1 MIIICTSGQIAIW
14 TKKHVEHKRDQ
25 VQLVQITPIRH
36 FQDKWNHGLEPDEP
50 HLRNESDQN
59 PKSIKIN
66 KKLLKI
72 NNQKWNEH
80 FCSNSGIILLL
91 IIVFLIGSCATILQW
106 VVFNGS
112 DLTEELKTQF
122 KYHIL
127 QLISTVLI
135 PIFIYL
141 KHGKLYKHVK
151 TEILG

>member
-1 MIIICTSGQIAIW
+1 MIIICTCGQIAIKV
-14 TKKHVEHKRDQ
+14 KKRTEYKRDLAQ
-25 VQLVQITPIRH
+25 VRHVQAQLS
-36 FQDKWNHGLEPDEP
+36 DCLKPDDP
-50 HLRNESDQN
+50 QGT
-59 PKSIKIN
+59 KSTKTNN
-66 KKLLKI
+66 KLIKI

-151 TEILG
+151 TEIIG

>member
-1 MIIICTSGQIAIW
+1 MIIICTFGQIAIW
-14 TKKHVEHKRDQ
+14 TKKHIEHKRDQ
-25 VQLVQITPIRH
+25 AQLVQIRC
-36 FQDKWNHGLEPDEP
+36 FQAKWNHGLEPEDP
-50 HLRNESDQN
+50 HLRNESDQRT
-59 PKSIKIN
+59 KSI
-66 KKLLKI
+66 KI

-91 IIVFLIGSCATILQW
+91 IIVFLSASCATILQW

-112 DLTEELKTQF
+112 NLTEELKTQF

-127 QLISTVLI
+127 QLISIVLI